1 MKIFRAMLLV
11 LVVVLSAAGS
21 SRAQNLSLV
30 WAEWETSALPRQGP
44 KDADGLLLYFHG
56 RGGTL
61 GDPPNDPL
69 LPILQEMAKIAN
81 WDVLRINRHAFADT
95 EESDNDILQ
104 FVAERVARARQD
116 GYNKIVVGGGSGG
129 GWLAL
134 LAATVPGVDAAIGFA
149 PGTAYGRSELIR
161 TRDILSDR
169 LLRAKATRI
178 AVFFFEGDLL
188 ENLEVRRS
196 VAIRRALAA
205 SGASFAIVDHPPDLY
220 GHQAMVSGRLVR
232 RYRDCLLRLV
242 RDADLPAGEIQ
253 CSLSTGYA
261 AGSDIGFPAS
271 VGSVELALDADA
283 AFLPYVGRWEGDD
296 KWGGYLIL
304 ETTAVGRSDIV
315 FAVGCAEGL
324 RRSEPWT
331 GSYSFRLNKADG
343 TILFMPDSGRG
354 VVTGRLRRAAE
365 LELEFRAPDHNG
377 REMKRQ
383 TLLYRKGPQLT
394 D

>member
-30 WAEWETSALPRQGP
+30 WAEWETSAVPRQGP
-44 KDADGLLLYFHG
+44 KDADGLLFYFHG
-56 RGGTL
+56 RGGTW
-61 GDPPNDPL
+61 GDPPNHPI
-69 LPILQEMAKIAN
+69 LPILEEMAKIAN

-95 EESDNDILQ
+95 EQSDNDILQ
-104 FVAERVARARQD
+104 FVAERIAQARED
-116 GYNKIVVGGGSGG
+116 GYKKIVVGGGSGG

-134 LAATVPGVDAAIGFA
+134 LAAAVPGVDAAIGFA

-161 TRDILSDR
+161 TRDILSER
-169 LLRAKATRI
+169 LARAKATRI

-188 ENLEVRRS
+188 ENLKVRRS
-196 VAIRRALAA
+196 VAIRRGLAA
-205 SGASFAIVDHPPDLY
+205 SGASFTIVDHPPDLY

-242 RDADLPAGEIQ
+242 RDADVPAGEIQ

-261 AGSDIGFPAS
+261 AGSDIGFPVSAA
-271 VGSVELALDADA
+271 SVELSADADA
-283 AFLPYVGRWEGDD
+283 ALLAYMGRWEGDD
-296 KWGGYLIL
+296 RWGGYLIL
-304 ETTAVGRSDIV
+304 ETTVVGQSDIV
-315 FAVGCAEGL
+315 FAVGCSEGS
-324 RRSEPWT
+324 RRSNTWT
-331 GSYSFRLNKADG
+331 GSYPFQLNKADG
-343 TILFMPDSGRG
+343 SILFMPDSGRG
-354 VVTGRLRRAAE
+354 LVTARLRSAAE
-365 LELEFRAPDHNG
+365 LELEYRVPDQNG

-383 TLLYRKGPQLT
+383 TLLYRKGPQLA